1 MNNASN
7 AQKKAQHVRM
17 ATRFMVGFALLGF
30 AFSGLYSAPTH
41 ATSVPSQSD
50 STTVLAPTPAPP
62 VVITAPAQTPVT
74 VNVAP
79 SSAPVVEVLRAPDV
93 IPSQTVVAEQPGQSL
108 VTPAASDILTK
119 DAAPQ
124 AEDTENANDINP
136 DKILSTLRQSNGPPL
151 TLSQLAAINDALKK
165 MEYVKDIE
173 TKIQSMQMSANTSS
187 STIGLGAPGSSVIS
201 PMGGAPFPPPSG
213 NSAPSTDQPVVL
225 RVYALQ
231 GVFKAVVLIN
241 KQQQTVEVG
250 DSIGG
255 VKVIDI
261 SLAGVRVSQALG
273 GVSMLPFATVNS
285 LQNVTVAVPRK

>member
-7 AQKKAQHVRM
+7 GQRKARRVRM
-17 ATRFMVGFALLGF
+17 ATRFIAGFALWGF
-30 AFSGLYSAPTH
+30 AFAGLYSAPTH
-41 ATSVPSQSD
+41 ATSVP
-50 STTVLAPTPAPP
+50 P
-62 VVITAPAQTPVT
+62 QTD
-74 VNVAP
+74 
-79 SSAPVVEVLRAPDV
+79 SSAVGSPLSSPPVVEVLRAPEV
-93 IPSQTVVAEQPGQSL
+93 TPPQSVVAEQPGQSL
-108 VTPAASDILTK
+108 VTPAASGTSTK
-119 DAAPQ
+119 DEASSESSKDAGSQ
-124 AEDTENANDINP
+124 AEDAESANDINP
-136 DKILSTLRQSNGPPL
+136 DKILNTLRQSNGPPL

-187 STIGLGAPGSSVIS
+187 SVIGLGTPGSSVIS
-201 PMGGAPFPPPSG
+201 PMGGAPFPSPSG

-231 GVFKAVVLIN
+231 GVFKAVVLFN

-255 VKVIDI
+255 LKVTDI
-261 SLAGVRVSQALG
+261 SLAGVRVNQALG
-273 GVSMLPFATVNS
+273 GVSTLPFATVNS